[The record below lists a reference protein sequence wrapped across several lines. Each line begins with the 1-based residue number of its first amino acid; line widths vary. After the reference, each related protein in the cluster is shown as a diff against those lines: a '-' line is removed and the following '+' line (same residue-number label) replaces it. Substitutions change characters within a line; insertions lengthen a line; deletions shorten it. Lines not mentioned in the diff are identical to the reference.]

1 MNAITFLITLLFLM
15 TCFLT
20 ILKLRL
26 CKNPVWYKVGF
37 AVVGWF
43 LFLFIMIESMIYMDQ
58 IIDYKTL
65 DKYNNIV
72 NNIREEERL
81 SKTVLE
87 FVMSKYPELNDVKIE
102 EIEDE
107 KGIFLNNP
115 HLKTEAVQ
123 KVLTDFL
130 RIKANKER
138 VEEKNCHNKKTD
150 RVSD

>member
-107 KGIFLNNP
+107 KGIFF
-115 HLKTEAVQ
+115 K
-123 KVLTDFL
+123 
-130 RIKANKER
+130 
-138 VEEKNCHNKKTD
+138 
-150 RVSD
+150 